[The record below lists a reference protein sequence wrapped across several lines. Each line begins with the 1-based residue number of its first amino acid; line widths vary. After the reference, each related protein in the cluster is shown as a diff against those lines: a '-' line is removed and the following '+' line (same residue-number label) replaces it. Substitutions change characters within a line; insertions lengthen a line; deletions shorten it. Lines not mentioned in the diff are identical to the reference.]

1 MVRVCDCYNKVEIK
15 GEMSTTKLIA
25 MMETGVVKY
34 NNTHMA
40 FSKKGKIKDRSA
52 WQGMG
57 TPQTFG
63 GGQIFPNKSSTRL
76 AWLT

>member
-1 MVRVCDCYNKVEIK
+1 
-15 GEMSTTKLIA
+15 
-25 MMETGVVKY
+25 METGVVKY